1 MNRMTLKQF
10 FVSILLSLAIFVI
23 YLISIMPV
31 FANQQLSIVL
41 LTGLAALVSGPL
53 YVLMIAKS
61 RVPGTLF
68 VTNALFALFYLVVGN
83 VHLFILMVVVG
94 LICEL
99 TMMRG
104 GYRSRYR
111 PVVPYLLL
119 WIAVGLKN
127 IFMFGLFRD
136 AVLGTYIRT
145 GMDEA
150 AAHVAIQNASAT
162 MLSLPL
168 NAAGVAVTV
177 VGGLLGFWLGR
188 KAMKKYF
195 APAGVAEDHA
205 L

>member
-10 FVSILLSLAIFVI
+10 FISILLSLAMFVI
-23 YLISIMPV
+23 YLIGILPV
-31 FANQQLSIVL
+31 FANQQLSIVMQAG
-41 LTGLAALVSGPL
+41 LTALICGPL

-61 RVPGTLF
+61 RAHGTLF

-83 VHLFILMVVVG
+83 VYLFILMVATG

-99 TMMRG
+99 LMMKG
-104 GYRSRYR
+104 GYQSRYR
-111 PVVPYLLL
+111 PLAPYLLL

-127 IFMFGLFRD
+127 TFMFGLFRD
-136 AVLGTYIRT
+136 AVLGTYMRT

-150 AAHVAIQNASAT
+150 TAHAAIENASAT

-168 NAAGVAVTV
+168 NAAGVAVTI

-195 APAGVAEDHA
+195 APAGVAADHA